1 MDETQWFFNP
11 LAQKWILES
20 TWKRQLFIQL
30 FYKQNPYML
39 DLYSKIE
46 FNKTPKIHLI

>member
-1 MDETQWFFNP
+1 MVFQSTSPEVDIRKYMETPIVYPIVLQ
-11 LAQKWILES
+11 
-20 TWKRQLFIQL
+20 T
-30 FYKQNPYML
+30 NPYML